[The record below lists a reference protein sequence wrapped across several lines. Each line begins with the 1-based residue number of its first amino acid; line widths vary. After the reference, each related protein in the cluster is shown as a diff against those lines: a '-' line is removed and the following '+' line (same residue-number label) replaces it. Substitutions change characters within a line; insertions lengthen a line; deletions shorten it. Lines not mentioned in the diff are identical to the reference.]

1 MKRSLKSKYHFFI
14 GIMFIL
20 MVLQSASLLIA
31 VSQAKNLMGLASD
44 IQSIVIIFLFG
55 GFVYFV
61 FLYNYIP
68 FKLHKA
74 INEVEKLVEQISN
87 GNYQIDID
95 SSIYDQDKD
104 IQQLIFALEKML
116 GIVSRFDQV
125 KADKIFEHHQRIQ
138 LLINLVAHTV
148 LITGANGDVVYC
160 NEPFRKRFPL
170 IAETMNLGE
179 VIWKDDY
186 HVRIFSVITNALRYG
201 NNISNVVVENLVYLG
216 RVSISGSIV
225 RSCKG
230 ISTGAVFVMHFTEH
244 EKQN

>member
-1 MKRSLKSKYHFFI
+1 MKRSLKSKYHLFI
-14 GIMFIL
+14 SIMFIL
-20 MVLQSASLLIA
+20 VALQSVSLIIA

-55 GFVYFV
+55 IFVYFV

-87 GNYQIDID
+87 GSYQIDID
-95 SSIYDQDKD
+95 SSVYDQDKD

-116 GIVSRFDQV
+116 NIVSRFDQV

-138 LLINLVAHTV
+138 LLINLINQSV

-160 NEPFRKRFPL
+160 NERFRKRFPL
-170 IAETMNLGE
+170 IAETMNIGE

-186 HVRIFSVITNALRYG
+186 HVRIFSVISNALRYG
-201 NNISNVVVENLVYLG
+201 NNISNVVVDNLVYLDK
-216 RVSISGSIV
+216 VSISGSIV
-225 RSCKG
+225 RSRKG
-230 ISTGAVFVMHFTEH
+230 VSTGAVFVMNFSDH
-244 EKQN
+244 EK